1 MAWDG
6 SISYNSSATYTCGP
20 YGNFQA
26 KPGGPLYEEQVIVC
40 SWNKSW
46 TPEVIPQCVA
56 TSCPSVPFPPS
67 SSGMIYRPDAKN
79 NITLNTGENK
89 REIVGMKLKISLCF
103 LTSLRPGW
111 LSVALCFVGEPTFE
125 CGEGTWL
132 NCLLLFSLSQTAI
145 KIFLLVIFYPF
156 LCSQFQ
162 VWT

>member
-46 TPEVIPQCVA
+46 TPEAIPQCVA

-79 NITLNTGENK
+79 NITLNTGENE
-89 REIVGMKLKISLCF
+89 R
-103 LTSLRPGW
+103 
-111 LSVALCFVGEPTFE
+111 
-125 CGEGTWL
+125 
-132 NCLLLFSLSQTAI
+132 
-145 KIFLLVIFYPF
+145 
-156 LCSQFQ
+156 
-162 VWT
+162 